1 MLCSLVTYIVGL
13 VAVRFSAL
21 GAFNTIFS
29 RRFSHWSEGL
39 LVDALFVQVHLIG
52 HSPSLI
58 QQISSDADVAIHS
71 ALKVST
77 RTGFSVAFMNFLKSF
92 LSSLPAPPAARMSEK
107 VKAYQY
113 KIQYECDQCGKL
125 M

>member
-39 LVDALFVQVHLIG
+39 LVDALFVQVYLIG

-58 QQISSDADVAIHS
+58 QQISSDADVAWNASQLLQQVMMQEAH
-71 ALKVST
+71 
-77 RTGFSVAFMNFLKSF
+77 FLQVTPRPT
-92 LSSLPAPPAARMSEK
+92 LHLT
-107 VKAYQY
+107 
-113 KIQYECDQCGKL
+113 
-125 M
+125 